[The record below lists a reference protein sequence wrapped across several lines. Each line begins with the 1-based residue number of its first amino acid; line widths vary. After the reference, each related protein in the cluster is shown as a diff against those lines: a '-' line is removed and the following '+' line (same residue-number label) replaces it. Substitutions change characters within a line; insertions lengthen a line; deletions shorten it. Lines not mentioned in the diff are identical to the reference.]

1 MNLFERCKQLTK
13 SLIHGIRR
21 FPASILISLAVAF
34 ILIRMNHFPSDTA
47 TAITE
52 AWQRALTA
60 CLMGFPVSLSVHLLL
75 ERTARP
81 PLYKPVPLPVTI
93 VSFAAATAIL
103 FSYAWFLLPN
113 FKMVPMVRTILLT
126 GALVL
131 LFICTPY
138 WWRRAGLALHTTRL
152 LVRML
157 VTGLYSGILMLAL
170 FAILFTLDKL
180 LAVPVTDHSYID
192 TAILV
197 WAVFAPFHFLAGIPG
212 VREVPKPVDS
222 PKTLRFLLHW
232 ILIPLLWVYTAIL
245 YVYSAKIL
253 IEREWPHG
261 IVSSLILAYA
271 CIGLL
276 VWFLS
281 SPTVEDG
288 KLAVFHHRWYAWSA
302 LPLFFILFAA
312 IGIRVGEYGLTE
324 PRWFVLILSG
334 WCAAAMLFIA
344 IRSLFRKRD
353 AEKAGLR
360 IILLPVSLALV
371 AVCSV
376 AGPFSA
382 FSLSIR
388 SQNRELESIFARN
401 GMLSAGKAV
410 KPAGTVSEA
419 DQARIASIL
428 DWFGRDH
435 DLADA
440 KVLPEG
446 FVLADMKDKLG
457 LSLANTGN
465 ATLYKYVRF
474 SVENMAEPLDIKGYD
489 FMYPFGPG
497 ARESSDPASG
507 FTFRMDADTQDL
519 VLSRNGNEVYRA
531 DLKER
536 LRLLVEAHGSGDSQ
550 GKDSFTLAQKDL
562 SFDTVAGDLRIR
574 LMIRQI
580 DGNSQPGAETG
591 FKPGYAEGWLLVDL
605 P

>member
-1 MNLFERCKQLTK
+1 MKLLERFKQLTK
-13 SLIHGIRR
+13 SLIQGIRR

-34 ILIRMNHFPSDTA
+34 ILIRMNHFPSDTT

-52 AWQRALTA
+52 AWQRALVA
-60 CLMGFPVSLSVHLLL
+60 CLMGFPASLSIQLLL
-75 ERTARP
+75 ERGARP
-81 PLYKPVPLPVTI
+81 PLYKPVPLLVPF
-93 VSFAAATAIL
+93 VSFAAAAVAL
-103 FSYAWFLLPN
+103 FAYAWFLLPD
-113 FKMVPMVRTILLT
+113 FDMVPMVRTILLA
-126 GALVL
+126 GALLL

-138 WWRRAGLALHTTRL
+138 WWRRDGLALHTTRL
-152 LVRML
+152 LVRIL
-157 VTGLYSGILMLAL
+157 VTVLYSGILMLAL

-180 LAVPVTDHSYID
+180 LAVPVTDESYID

-212 VREVPKPVDS
+212 VREVPKPADS

-281 SPTVEDG
+281 SPTVDDG

-334 WCAAAMLFIA
+334 WCAAAMLLIA

-376 AGPFSA
+376 VGPLSA

-388 SQNRELESIFARN
+388 SQNHELESIFARN
-401 GMLSAGKAV
+401 GMLTAGKAV
-410 KPAGTVSEA
+410 KATRTVSEA
-419 DQARIASIL
+419 DQARVASIL
-428 DWFGRDH
+428 AWFDGDH
-435 DLADA
+435 ELADA

-446 FVLADMKDKLG
+446 FVLGDVKDKLG
-457 LSLANTGN
+457 LSLTDSSYSN
-465 ATLYKYVRF
+465 LYKYVRF
-474 SVENMAEPLDIKGYD
+474 SVENTAEPLSIKGYD

-497 ARESSDPASG
+497 AGEYADPVSG
-507 FTFRMDADTQDL
+507 FSFRMDADMQNL
-519 VLSRNGNEVYRA
+519 ILSRNGNEVYRA

-536 LRLLVEAHGSGDSQ
+536 LRLLVEANQTGDAQ
-550 GKDSFTLAQKDL
+550 GKDSFPLSQKDL
-562 SFDTVAGDLRIR
+562 AFDTTAGDLRIR
-574 LMIRQI
+574 LMLRQI
-580 DGNSQPGAETG
+580 DGNSQPGAESG